1 MNSNL
6 KATLTKYGIQVKDF
20 AKAIDVTESTASLK
34 ANGKAIVTTEEAF
47 IIQKMIY
54 EKSNIKVS
62 IEEMFNHV

>member
-6 KATLTKYGIQVKDF
+6 KATLIKHGIQIKDF
-20 AKAIDVTESTASLK
+20 AKAIGVTESTASLK

-54 EKSNIKVS
+54 EKTNTKVS
-62 IEEMFNHV
+62 IEEIFNHA